1 MENKSKPDLASVL
14 KSLESDVSGTILSV
28 QKEPQRKTFGEELE
42 TFSPDYSIYV
52 GERHVADIY
61 DLSETSQ
68 TNGENRIKKACEDAK
83 KDEEPPFYLFFYSNN
98 EWQGIYI
105 RFNEV
110 EYNQPT
116 LNDLHFENLSYTH
129 NPSSTHLWPLNMQE
143 MIERIKNCDSLFV
156 KKKAVCDIQKK
167 VKEWIDS
174 NSDSKLQFGDRVLKT
189 IEEWMQKDLE
199 SSIILNNIQFMLN
212 KEFEDQLFL
221 SILGQCQDEKLYK
234 YSTFNTLS
242 YILEDGTHSMSSI
255 ACMNDNTECDY
266 ADNFVH
272 GISTK
277 KSNDKEDDNAQLSIM
292 LNYDNFITSLSRIPP
307 QKLLMWRL
315 YSDNGKGIALQ
326 YDVKSVKLPSDFYLA
341 PVSYPKDDGSH
352 LELEFIKFLMSER
365 FYGLRLYLRRWN
377 IWQRFFKPLDYKEE
391 QEVRLLYSPQ
401 GGLVKTRWNTLNG
414 IYSPIAIFSVKEA
427 DKAST
432 NGQYPLPISKVFLG
446 PRFTEQDTNKTLIK
460 RHIDELKLNIDVD
473 TTGIHHYRVN
483 GEK

>member
-14 KSLESDVSGTILSV
+14 KSLESDVCGTILSV
-28 QKEPQRKTFGEELE
+28 RKEPQRKTFGEELE

-52 GERHVADIY
+52 GERHAADIY

-68 TNGENRIKKACEDAK
+68 TGRENRIKKACEDAN
-83 KDEEPPFYLFFYSNN
+83 KDEEPPCYLFFHSNN
-98 EWQGIYI
+98 EWRGIYI

-110 EYNQPT
+110 EYKQPT
-116 LNDLHFENLSYTH
+116 LTNFNFENLPYIH
-129 NPSSTHLWPLNMQE
+129 YLDHLWPLAVEE
-143 MIERIKNCDSLFV
+143 MIERIKNCDSFFV
-156 KKKAVCDIQKK
+156 KKNAICDFQKK

-174 NSDSKLQFGDRVLKT
+174 NSDSKQQFGDRVLKI
-189 IEEWMQKDLE
+189 IEEWMQKDFG
-199 SSIILNNIQFMLN
+199 SSITLNKIQFMLN
-212 KEFEDQLFL
+212 KEFEDKLFL

-234 YSTFNTLS
+234 YSTLNTLS
-242 YILEDGTHSMSSI
+242 YILKEDGTHSMSSI

-277 KSNDKEDDNAQLSIM
+277 KSNDKEDNDAQSSIM

-315 YSDNGKGIALQ
+315 YGDNGKGIALQ
-326 YDVKSVKLPSDFYLA
+326 YDVKNVKLPSDFYLA
-341 PVSYPKDDGSH
+341 PVSYPKEDGSH
-352 LELEFIKFLMSER
+352 LELEFIKFLMSES
-365 FYGLRLYLRRWN
+365 FFGLCLRLRRWN

-401 GGLVKTRWNTLNG
+401 SGLVKTKWNILNG
-414 IYSPIAIFSVKEA
+414 IYSPIAIFSVK
-427 DKAST
+427 DNKAST
-432 NGQYPLPISKVFLG
+432 NGKYPLPINKIFLG
-446 PRFTEQDTNKTLIK
+446 PRFTEQETNKTLIK